1 MSKIDEKQVNWS
13 GAPPW
18 KIGTG
23 AIAPVAPL
31 PLQYCVRT
39 PPPHPGKSNTF
50 ILQYGWPFSY
60 LSRCGGLLLRF
71 FFYLW
76 GGPFSPCKDL
86 SDPFLSMWGPFLLR
100 FSASTYGGPFSPC
113 EGLSSP
119 FFSMWGGGRFF
130 FSHRGLLW
138 AGAQAYY
145 IYHNI
150 VMLKCINIQ
159 IYKITVIIPTLC
171 TY

>member
-31 PLQYCVRT
+31 PLQHCVR
-39 PPPHPGKSNTF
+39 PPPPPGKSNTF

-60 LSRCGGLLLRF
+60 LSRCGGLLLHF
-71 FFYLW
+71 FSIYGG
-76 GGPFSPCKDL
+76 GGPFHHVRTFPILFSPCGGL
-86 SDPFLSMWGPFLLR
+86 FLLR
-100 FSASTYGGPFSPC
+100 FSTSTYGGPFSPC

-119 FFSMWGGGRFF
+119 FFSMWGAF
-130 FSHRGLLW
+130 FSLM
-138 AGAQAYY
+138 GAFYGRAPKHITY
-145 IYHNI
+145 I
-150 VMLKCINIQ
+150 
-159 IYKITVIIPTLC
+159 IILSC
-171 TY
+171 